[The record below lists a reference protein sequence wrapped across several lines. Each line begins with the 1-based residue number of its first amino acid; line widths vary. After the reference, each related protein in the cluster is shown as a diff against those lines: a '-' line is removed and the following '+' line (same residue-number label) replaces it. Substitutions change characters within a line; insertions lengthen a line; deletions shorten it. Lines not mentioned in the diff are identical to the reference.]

1 MNVKK
6 IIWVIL
12 FIAGLVAV
20 RVFERDLFYDP
31 FLDFFKEDANKAK
44 FPSFDWSYLILNYL
58 FRFGLNLFFSLLI
71 IHSLFN
77 RIDWT
82 FQSFV
87 IISVG
92 FLVFFGIYLLFIY
105 TEFGV
110 GRMISFYARRM
121 VIQPIMVLLLVPLL
135 FYRKKVINR
144 Y

>member
-1 MNVKK
+1 MSAKK
-6 IIWVIL
+6 LIL
-12 FIAGLVAV
+12 IFVFVAGLVAV

-44 FPSFDWSYLILNYL
+44 FPAFDWTYLVLNYL
-58 FRFGLNLFFSLLI
+58 FRFGWNLLFSLLI
-71 IHSLFN
+71 IHTLFN

-82 FQSFV
+82 FQSFL
-87 IISVG
+87 IILVG
-92 FLVFFGIYLLFIY
+92 FLVFFGIYLLLIY

-135 FYRKKVINR
+135 F
-144 Y
+144 